1 MLRIIITSLLLV
13 SSIFW
18 GVYPPGDGS
27 PHYLILNYLIPNSN
41 PPNKIIHIIIGVLLY
56 VLALLV
62 SHEII

>member
-13 SSIFW
+13 NSIFW

-27 PHYLILNYLIPNSN
+27 PHYLILNYFIPNSN
-41 PPNKIIHIIIGVLLY
+41 PPNKLVHIILGVLFYL
-56 VLALLV
+56 LALIV

>member
-18 GVYPPGDGS
+18 GVYPPSDGS
-27 PHYLILNYLIPNSN
+27 PHYLILNYFKPNSN
-41 PPNKIIHIIIGVLLY
+41 PPNKLIHIIIGVLLY
-56 VLALLV
+56 LLALLV

>member
-27 PHYLILNYLIPNSN
+27 PHYLILNYFQPNSN
-41 PPNKIIHIIIGVLLY
+41 PPNKIIHIIFGLF
-56 VLALLV
+56 ALCV
-62 SHEII
+62 GIINSHEII

>member
-27 PHYLILNYLIPNSN
+27 PHYLILNYLIPNSS

-56 VLALLV
+56 LIALFV
-62 SHEII
+62 SHELI

>member
-27 PHYLILNYLIPNSN
+27 PHYLILNYFIPNSN
-41 PPNKIIHIIIGVLLY
+41 APNKIIHIIIGVFLY
-56 VLALLV
+56 LIALLV
-62 SHEII
+62 SHELI

>member
-18 GVYPPGDGS
+18 GVYPPGNGS
-27 PHYLILNYLIPNSN
+27 PHSLILNYLIPNSN
-41 PPNKIIHIIIGVLLY
+41 PPNKTIHIIIGVLLY
-56 VLALLV
+56 VLSLLV

>member
-27 PHYLILNYLIPNSN
+27 PHYLILNYLIPNSS

-56 VLALLV
+56 LFALFV
-62 SHEII
+62 SHELI

>member
-56 VLALLV
+56 VLSLLV

>member
-13 SSIFW
+13 NAIFW

-27 PHYLILNYLIPNSN
+27 PHYLILNNFIPNSN
-41 PPNKIIHIIIGVLLY
+41 PPNKLVHIILGILFYL
-56 VLALLV
+56 LALLV

>member
-27 PHYLILNYLIPNSN
+27 PHYLILNYFKPNSN
-41 PPNKIIHIIIGVLLY
+41 PPNKLIHIILGSLFYI
-56 VLALLV
+56 LALLV
-62 SHEII
+62 SHEYI

>member
-13 SSIFW
+13 NAIFW

-27 PHYLILNYLIPNSN
+27 PHYLILNHFIPNSN
-41 PPNKIIHIIIGVLLY
+41 PPNKLVHIILGVLFYL
-56 VLALLV
+56 LSLLV

>member
-13 SSIFW
+13 NAIFW

-27 PHYLILNYLIPNSN
+27 PHYLILNYFISNCN
-41 PPNKIIHIIIGVLLY
+41 PPNKLVHIILGVLFYL
-56 VLALLV
+56 LALLV

>member
-13 SSIFW
+13 NAIFW

-27 PHYLILNYLIPNSN
+27 PHYLILNNFIPNSN
-41 PPNKIIHIIIGVLLY
+41 PPNKLVHIILGVLFYL
-56 VLALLV
+56 LALLV

>member
-27 PHYLILNYLIPNSN
+27 PHYLILNYFLPNSN
-41 PPNKIIHIIIGVLLY
+41 PPNKIIHIILGCLL
-56 VLALLV
+56 
-62 SHEII
+62 